1 MKLSRF
7 EIVKS
12 TTGHDQGNIYLV
24 TEILD
29 NDYVLLIDGKNKKI
43 SNPKKKKTKH
53 IISLNVVETQIES
66 IFEDKSKINDGEI
79 RKILKKYQKSC

>member
-12 TTGHDQGNIYLV
+12 TAGHDQGNIYLIV
-24 TEILD
+24 DILD

-43 SNPKKKKTKH
+43 SNPKKKNIKH
-53 IISLNVVETQIES
+53 ITSLNVVENQIES
-66 IFEDKSKINDGEI
+66 VFEDKSKINDGEI
-79 RKILKKYQKSC
+79 RKILKKYQKKC

>member
-12 TTGHDQGNIYLV
+12 TAGHDQGNIYLV
-24 TEILD
+24 ADIIDE
-29 NDYVLLIDGKNKKI
+29 DYVLLIDGKNKKI
-43 SNPKKKKTKH
+43 SNPKKKKIKH
-53 IISLNVVETQIES
+53 IISLNIVETQLES

-79 RKILKKYQKSC
+79 RKILKKYQKNC